1 MTDGWTERDV
11 ADLADDYEIIDV
23 LGRGASAVVYRARD
37 RALDRLVAIKV
48 VRPHAVASGSDAL
61 ERLAREARTVARLSH
76 PNIVTLYAVRR
87 LPSAG
92 GLALVMQLVPG
103 GTLKDLVAREG
114 PLDPERAEAILRD
127 VAGALAYANGRGIV
141 HRDVKP
147 ENIFLDSE
155 SGRALLAD
163 FGIAWS
169 GDQESRLTMTGAAI
183 GTPTYMAP
191 EQIDGAAPD
200 ARSDLYSLGLVAW
213 EMLTG
218 ERPWGGESLFNVILK
233 AEDRRPAPMDVLRPD
248 VIPDRLQYIVE
259 RMLQK
264 HPGARWAGADAALDK
279 LQRWVVPAD
288 YPQWHQA
295 RRRRRDEALRRQAEA
310 PVTAPSPSE
319 VATVVFRR
327 DAARLGT
334 NEANSQDP
342 STDAET
348 PQLVTVATDARAL
361 PAVIEER
368 PPTWVLEAVPEPLA
382 PGRSR
387 VVLTVLGMAAAVAAA
402 LLAVPAVR
410 EPLLALV
417 RSSGSVPETV
427 PTPVAPSAPKRFGGE
442 PQWAVQDTVPQRADS
457 IPPIDSVAQPT
468 DSTTTDLVREPAAR
482 AASDLPP
489 EPAAGPTSRS
499 VPVAAPRAE
508 PRPPDTRLATRPAT
522 RPAAS
527 TAAGPG
533 ARSAGVAGGPDATLP
548 DPARLLSPQSAP
560 RVRGRPLVAPAVV
573 VPTGGSPA
581 VQLPSRSPAG
591 ARSGRAA
598 PDDTPPNGGPGPG
611 PDA

>member
-1 MTDGWTERDV
+1 MTDGWTDRDV
-11 ADLADDYEIIDV
+11 ADLADDYEIIDE

-103 GTLKDLVAREG
+103 GTLKDLVASEG

-233 AEDRRPAPMDVLRPD
+233 QKTEDLPPMDLLRPD

-264 HPGARWAGADAALDK
+264 HPGARWAGAEAALDK

-327 DAARLGT
+327 DAIGLHT
-334 NEANSQDP
+334 NEATPGGP
-342 STDAET
+342 SADAET
-348 PQLVTVATDARAL
+348 PQLLSVAADARAL

-387 VVLTVLGMAAAVAAA
+387 VVLTVLGMAAVLAAA

-410 EPLLALV
+410 APLLALV
-417 RSSGSVPETV
+417 DSAGSVRETAPARDV
-427 PTPVAPSAPKRFGGE
+427 PSEPLRFGGE
-442 PQWAVQDTVPQRADS
+442 PQWALEDSTRQRADS
-457 IPPIDSVAQPT
+457 VAPTDSVTLST
-468 DSTTTDLVREPAAR
+468 DSTTADRLGEAAAR

-489 EPAAGPTSRS
+489 EPTAGPTSRS
-499 VPVAAPRAE
+499 LPVAAPRAA
-508 PRPPDTRLATRPAT
+508 PPPTDTRLATRPAT
-522 RPAAS
+522 AS
-527 TAAGPG
+527 TG
-533 ARSAGVAGGPDATLP
+533 ARSTGVASGPEATLP
-548 DPARLLSPQSAP
+548 DPARLLSPLSAP
-560 RVRGRPLVAPAVV
+560 RVRGRPLVAPTVV
-573 VPTGGSPA
+573 APTGGAPA
-581 VQLPSRSPAG
+581 VQLP
-591 ARSGRAA
+591 ARARPGRAA
-598 PDDTPPNGGPGPG
+598 PDDAPPSGGTGPGT
-611 PDA
+611 DA